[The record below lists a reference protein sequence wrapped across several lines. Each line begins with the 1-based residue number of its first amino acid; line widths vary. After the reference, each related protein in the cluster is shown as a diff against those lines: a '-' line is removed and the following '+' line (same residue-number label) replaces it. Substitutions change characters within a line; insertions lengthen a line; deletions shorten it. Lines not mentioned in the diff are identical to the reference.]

1 MIVYHGSTQTIET
14 PDAEH
19 SKRYLDFG
27 KAFYVT
33 SYRVQAERWAKRKY
47 LRQFDVSNARPILNE
62 YALQEDFDGL
72 KVLRFGEVD
81 EQWFDFVCDC
91 RNGID
96 RGAEYDVIV
105 GKVANDDVF
114 KTIQK
119 YLQGRMSKQEAI
131 AELRYAKTNDQ
142 IAFKTNQAIAICLKF
157 IRATQLSVERQW

>member
-1 MIVYHGSTQTIET
+1 MIVYHGTTLTIEE
-14 PDAEH
+14 PDVEH

-33 SYRVQAERWAKRKY
+33 SFRIQAERWAKRKY
-47 LRQFDVSNARPILNE
+47 LRQLGASGARPILNE
-62 YALQEDFDGL
+62 YALDDDFAGL
-72 KVLRFGEVD
+72 KILQFGEVD

-96 RGAEYDVIV
+96 SGANYDVIV

-119 YLQGRMSKQEAI
+119 YHQGRMSKLDAI
-131 AELRYAKTNDQ
+131 AELRYARPNDQ
-142 IAFKTNQAIAICLKF
+142 IAFKTNRAIASCLKF
-157 IRATQLSVERQW
+157 IRATQLAVEGQW

>member
-72 KVLRFGEVD
+72 KVFRFGVH
-81 EQWFDFVCDC
+81 
-91 RNGID
+91 RIGRHLLPIHLLNGNN
-96 RGAEYDVIV
+96 E
-105 GKVANDDVF
+105 
-114 KTIQK
+114 
-119 YLQGRMSKQEAI
+119 
-131 AELRYAKTNDQ
+131 
-142 IAFKTNQAIAICLKF
+142 
-157 IRATQLSVERQW
+157 

>member
-1 MIVYHGSTQTIET
+1 MIVYHGTTLTIKE
-14 PDAEH
+14 PDVEH

-33 SYRVQAERWAKRKY
+33 SFRVQAERWAKRKY
-47 LRQFDVSNARPILNE
+47 LRQFNVSDARPILNE
-62 YALQEDFDGL
+62 YALDENFAGL

-96 RGAEYDVIV
+96 RGADYDIIV

-119 YLQGRMSKQEAI
+119 YLQGRMSKHDAI
-131 AELRYAKTNDQ
+131 AELRYAKPNDQ
-142 IAFKTNQAIAICLKF
+142 IAFKTNRAIASCLKF
-157 IRATQLSVERQW
+157 NCATQLSVERLW

>member
-1 MIVYHGSTQTIET
+1 MIVYHGTTLTIKE
-14 PDAEH
+14 PDVEH

-27 KAFYVT
+27 TAFYVT
-33 SYRVQAERWAKRKY
+33 SFRTHAERWANRKY
-47 LRQFDVSNARPILNE
+47 LRQFNVSAARPILNE
-62 YALQEDFDGL
+62 YEFDESFAGL
-72 KVLRFGEVD
+72 KILRFGEVD

-96 RGAEYDVIV
+96 RGAGYDVIV

-119 YLQGRMSKQEAI
+119 YLQGRMSKQDAI
-131 AELRYAKTNDQ
+131 AELRYAKPNDQ
-142 IAFKTNQAIAICLKF
+142 IAFKTNRAIASCLKF